1 MDDAELDD
9 AEIRRM
15 AAEVTSR
22 VADYIE
28 AANPLNKFLMAGT
41 RQEAAQVLVRHP
53 QLMSAEGLG
62 EIDNC
67 IAVARLKGYQT
78 QIRYLEGRRELLQ
91 NYGAALGLLP
101 PPPLPQTPSRRRW
114 PLLLA
119 AVVIILAVGVAAAVI
134 ALRSPPASL
143 TSSNG
148 YNSANSSP
156 PSQPADSSLSSQT
169 AEQRAA
175 GSLSALLAQS
185 AVDRRSIQKAVSD
198 VSQCGPNLAQDS
210 QTLLNAATSRKQLL
224 SELANLP
231 DSSALPAQMT
241 QALATAWQASAQA
254 DQDFAAWA
262 QDENSQGCT
271 INDTSDPNYQAAAG
285 PDDQATTSKA
295 AFVGFWNPIATKYGL
310 TTYQSSQ
317 L

>member
-1 MDDAELDD
+1 
-9 AEIRRM
+9 M
-15 AAEVTSR
+15 AADVASQ
-22 VADYIE
+22 VADDIE
-28 AANPLNKFLMAGT
+28 AVWINPLNNFLMAGT
-41 RQEAAQVLVRHP
+41 PHEATQVLARHP
-53 QLMSAEGLG
+53 QLTSAKALSI
-62 EIDNC
+62 IDKFIVDAC
-67 IAVARLKGYQT
+67 RKGDST
-78 QIRYLEGRRELLQ
+78 ERRHLEERRELLQ

-101 PPPLPQTPSRRRW
+101 PPAPLPQPPPRRRW

-148 YNSANSSP
+148 YNPANSSP
-156 PSQPADSSLSSQT
+156 PSQP

-185 AVDRRSIQKAVSD
+185 AVDRSSIQNAVSD

-210 QTLLNAATSRKQLL
+210 QTLLNAAASRKQIL
-224 SELANLP
+224 SQLANLP
-231 DSSALPAQMT
+231 DSSALSAQMT

-262 QDENSQGCT
+262 QDENSHGCT

-285 PDDQATTSKA
+285 PDDQATTSKT
-295 AFVGFWNPIATKYGL
+295 AFAGFWNPIARKYGL